1 MASLKYLWSHRARFS
16 ITSIQFYKSWAKR
29 ILSFPELLFQN
40 LRRYNFVRQGA
51 VIHDTAEIGKVVAEG
66 RNKNLSVGK
75 QSFIG
80 RVFIALHDN
89 IRIGERVCI
98 NDGVR
103 LLTASHNVSDP
114 TWERVSSEIVI
125 EDYVWIGMDAIIL
138 PGVKLGRG
146 VVVGAG
152 AVVAKSVAA
161 GSIVVGNPAKPI
173 LKTRSKELN
182 YNPCEWLAANRAW
195 LVG

>member
-1 MASLKYLWSHRARFS
+1 MASLNYLWSHRAKFS
-16 ITSIQFYKSWAKR
+16 ITSLHFYKAWAKR
-29 ILSFPELLFQN
+29 ILSLPELLSQN
-40 LRRYNFVRQGA
+40 YRRYKFTRNGA
-51 VIHDTAEIGKVVAEG
+51 VIHGAAEIGKVIIEG
-66 RNKNLSVGK
+66 RKKNLSVG
-75 QSFIG
+75 QLSFIG

-89 IRIGERVCI
+89 LKIGERVCI

-114 TWERVSSEIVI
+114 NWGRVSSEIVI
-125 EDYVWIGMDAIIL
+125 EDYVWIGMNAIIL
-138 PGVKLGRG
+138 PGVRLGRG

-173 LKTRSKELN
+173 SKSRCEELN